1 MFRPG
6 SLSALARPLGF
17 CAALSLLVSAGSARA
32 SVVERVVAVVGE
44 RAVLLSDVKQR
55 ALPFLLRIQQEIPP
69 GAQRNAAISQTYKT
83 VLERMVDEELQQR
96 AANRSKIVV
105 DAREVDEAI
114 ARIANQNNITVD
126 QLVREAARTGLDERQ
141 YRNEVRRQVLE
152 AKLLN
157 LRVQGRIK
165 ITEED
170 LRTTYRRLV
179 MEERKKLQF
188 HAAWIRVDLPDGDR
202 ATARAKRKE
211 AEAIAARARAG
222 ANFATLARQTSD
234 DAVTRSRG
242 GDLGQRQPGQL
253 APNLDA
259 AIMALEPGQVSPVV
273 RVGDALY
280 IVKLIER
287 EESEL
292 PTFDDARNELSERVY
307 LEKMNKARRA
317 WLDGLRRQTHV
328 DVRL

>member
-242 GDLGQRQPGQL
+242 GDLGQ
-253 APNLDA
+253 
-259 AIMALEPGQVSPVV
+259 VSPVV